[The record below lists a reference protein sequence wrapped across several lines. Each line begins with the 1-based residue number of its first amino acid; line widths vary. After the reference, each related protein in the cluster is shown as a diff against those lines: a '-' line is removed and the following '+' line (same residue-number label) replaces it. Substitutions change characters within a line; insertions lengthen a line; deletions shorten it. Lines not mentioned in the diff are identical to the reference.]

1 MSVLGK
7 LRAAA
12 LVAAMAATGAAQA
25 GDPSARD
32 WIPAPP
38 GTSVFAT
45 YLFGLD
51 SNGFYDKGKRM
62 DDAPKVQVRGLVL
75 RPMHFT
81 EIMGKTVQFEAI
93 LPVLRTTFDNVASI
107 GLPEDQRESGVG
119 DAQLGAAVW
128 FVNDEER
135 KLWFAW
141 EPFITIPTGL
151 YHSNSADAS
160 PGNNR
165 WTTVQDFAIVKGVGE
180 STFLEAVAEFEFFGD
195 NTNYYGMTLKKDPAI
210 RLMALAST
218 NLTPST
224 YIGARYRYE
233 TGGREKLDGVE
244 STSKADNHQ
253 LAFEITHQLND
264 ANQVQLMYI
273 HDLKVEN
280 GPRMRGVQLRY
291 AYVF

>member
-7 LRAAA
+7 LRAAT
-12 LVAAMAATGAAQA
+12 LVAAMAATGAAHA

-38 GTSVFAT
+38 GTTVFAA
-45 YLFGLD
+45 YLLGLD
-51 SNGFYDKGKRM
+51 SSGFYDRGKRV
-62 DDAPKVQVRGLVL
+62 DGGPTVDVRGMVL
-75 RPMHFT
+75 RPMYFS
-81 EIMGKTVQFEAI
+81 ELFGKTVQYEAI
-93 LPVLRTTFDNVASI
+93 LPIMRTDI
-107 GLPEDQRESGVG
+107 GLGGMGMPDERETGVG

-128 FVNDEER
+128 FVNNEDT
-135 KLWFAW
+135 KTWFAW

-151 YHSNSADAS
+151 YHSNTPDAS

-165 WTTVQDFAIVKGVGE
+165 WTTLQDFAFVKGVGE

-218 NLTPST
+218 NLTPDT

-244 STSKADNHQ
+244 SVTKANNHQ

-280 GPRMRGVQLRY
+280 GPRMRGVQMRY
-291 AYVF
+291 VYAF